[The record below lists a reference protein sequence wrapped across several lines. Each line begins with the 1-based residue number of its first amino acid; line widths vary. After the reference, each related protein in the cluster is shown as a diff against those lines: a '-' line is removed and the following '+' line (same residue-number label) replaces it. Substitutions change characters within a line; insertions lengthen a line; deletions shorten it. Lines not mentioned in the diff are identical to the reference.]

1 MFHEGDKS
9 IVERMAMLL
18 YMLECNYGVVFH
30 RERRIIRATGDT
42 VFVDGIILIFK
53 SGSCIQR
60 NISFREMFVI
70 TKSVTGKKALIEL
83 CGIECC
89 ISEEG
94 FGLDQWMF
102 EKEVFQCRDQK
113 F

>member
-1 MFHEGDKS
+1 MGT
-9 IVERMAMLL
+9 
-18 YMLECNYGVVFH
+18 
-30 RERRIIRATGDT
+30 TGDT
-42 VFVDGIILIFK
+42 VFIDGIILIFK

-83 CGIECC
+83 YGIESS
-89 ISEEG
+89 ITEEC
-94 FGLDQWMF
+94 FWIDQGMF
-102 EKEVFQCRDQK
+102 EKEVFECRDQK